1 MISKIQFQ
9 QKLKNCLK
17 KYSLKTIKE
26 LPLNNLKKL
35 ILSRNY
41 SPLPR
46 ISLTLNMKRLLLILK
61 F

>member
-1 MISKIQFQ
+1 MSLKIPFQ

-26 LPLNNLKKL
+26 LPLNNWRKL

-41 SPLPR
+41 NPLLR
-46 ISLTLNMKRLLLILK
+46 ILLTLYMKR
-61 F
+61 